1 MYLKERWR
9 ALNEWTRAFLLAVLL
24 LAVLH
29 IFVVRWVLV
38 ESVSMYATLRPGDLL
53 LIERWPVWTGFSRG
67 DVAVFRDPL
76 KNDVVMAR
84 RPLLVKRIVGMPGDV
99 IELRRGVL
107 FVNNERAEFSK
118 ASITNNFLVR
128 LRDAPD
134 AQTLL
139 DHLGLP
145 HEVAQPGRSMIEVP
159 LDEQLAIEV
168 RKLPYVISAE
178 AMGPAVGS
186 PRHIFP
192 FSQRYP
198 WNSDNFGPLIIPRK
212 GDTVAINV
220 LDLPMYD
227 RVISVYDG
235 HRLGVTKDSILVD
248 GKAQSRY
255 GFEQDYYF
263 VLGDSRDRSAD
274 SRYWGFVPEDHLT
287 GRAAMVLWGNGV
299 EGQSTGRDWQ
309 AL

>member
-1 MYLKERWR
+1 MDLKERWR
-9 ALNEWTRAFLLAVLL
+9 ALNDWTRAILLAVLL

-29 IFVVRWVLV
+29 VFVVRWVLV

-53 LIERWPVWTGFSRG
+53 LIQRWPVWTGFSRG

-99 IELRRGVL
+99 VELRSGKL
-107 FVNNERAEFSK
+107 LVNNKPVDFAG
-118 ASITNNFLVR
+118 ASLTFNYLVR
-128 LRDAPD
+128 LRAVTDANI
-134 AQTLL
+134 LM

-145 HEVAQPGRSMIEVP
+145 HEVAQPGRSMVEVP
-159 LDEQLAIEV
+159 LDDQLAQEV
-168 RKLPYVISAE
+168 RRLPYVISAE
-178 AMGPAVGS
+178 AMGPAAGA

-192 FSQRYP
+192 FSQRYA
-198 WNSDNFGPLIIPRK
+198 WNSDNFGPLIIPKK
-212 GDTVAINV
+212 GDTISINV

-235 HRLGVTKDSILVD
+235 HHLGVTHDSILVD
-248 GKAQSRY
+248 GKANSRY

-263 VLGDSRDRSAD
+263 VLGDCRNRSAD
-274 SRYWGFVPEDHLT
+274 SRYWGFLPEDHLT
-287 GRAAMVLWGNGV
+287 GRAAMILWGNGI
-299 EGQSTGRDWQ
+299 EGQSSGRDWK